1 MYVFGASGHGK
12 VIASILL
19 ATNPLAFKGF
29 LDDNPTSP
37 VVMNLPV
44 LLSSEVSC
52 GIGLKVIIGI
62 GNNRIRKAVS
72 ERLNASYFS
81 ALHPSSVVCPTVNLG
96 LGTVVSAQGVIN
108 ADSKIGSHCIV
119 NSGAVV
125 EHDCILGD
133 FVHVSPNAALAGNVV
148 VGDGTQIGIGA
159 VVIQGITIGK
169 WVTIGAGAVIIND
182 VPDFAVVVGNPG
194 RIIKYNSNFSL

>member
-19 ATNPLAFKGF
+19 ATYPLAFKGF

-37 VVMNLPV
+37 VVMNVPV
-44 LLSSEVSC
+44 FLSSEVSEFN
-52 GIGLKVIIGI
+52 GLKIIIGI
-62 GNNRIRKAVS
+62 GNNRIRKVVS
-72 ERLNASYFS
+72 QRLNTSYLTV
-81 ALHPSSVVCPTVNLG
+81 LHPSSVVCSSAVVG
-96 LGTVVSAQGVIN
+96 VGTVVMAQAVVN
-108 ADSKIGSHCIV
+108 ACSKIGSHCII
-119 NSGAVV
+119 NSGAIV
-125 EHDCILGD
+125 EHDCVLEHY
-133 FVHVSPNAALAGNVV
+133 VHVSPNAALAGNVV
-148 VGDGTQIGIGA
+148 VGEGTQIGIGA

-194 RIIKYNSNFSL
+194 KIIKYNSIL